1 MLHFQKPNQTLW
13 MMNLKYFNYSKYTD
27 LKLSV
32 LKVNPQDMAEKP
44 KAEASIGY
52 KIYFIP

>member
-1 MLHFQKPNQTLW
+1 
-13 MMNLKYFNYSKYTD
+13 MMNLRYYDYSKNTD

-32 LKVNPQDMAEKP
+32 LKVNPSDMAEKP